1 MTTPSGTPGAPSDE
15 PSGTPGAPSDEPS
28 GTPGAPSDEPN
39 ATPGAPS
46 DEPNATP
53 GAPSDEPNDEGAAVG
68 RMVDGAATEVELHD
82 RALRPTRLDE
92 FVGQSS
98 VHEAIRIAV
107 DAALLRE
114 EALDHLL
121 LYGPPGLGKTTL
133 ARIVARELG
142 VNLRPTSGPAI
153 QRAGDIAAIL
163 TTMQTHDVLFIDE
176 IHRVPRSA
184 EEVLYSA
191 MEDFRLF
198 MMIGSGPAARSVQL
212 AVKPFTL
219 IGATT
224 RYAMISPP
232 LRDRF
237 GMVQRLDFYSTEEL
251 ERVIVRS
258 AEALEVEL
266 EATGA
271 RTLAERARGT
281 PRIANRLLRRVRDF
295 AEVRADGVITAP
307 VADQALRGLRVDALG
322 LDEHDRGLLRAL
334 IEGFNGG
341 PVGLDTLAAAV
352 AEDADTVMDVY
363 EPYLIQLGFLART
376 PRGRVAMPA
385 AWSHLG
391 LTPQDSS
398 PDQGTL
404 FETGSGSDGG
414 ASVEGGGGRG

>member
-1 MTTPSGTPGAPSDE
+1 MTTQDTTSGEQSE
-15 PSGTPGAPSDEPS
+15 
-28 GTPGAPSDEPN
+28 
-39 ATPGAPS
+39 
-46 DEPNATP
+46 
-53 GAPSDEPNDEGAAVG
+53 EGSAIG
-68 RMVDGAATEVELHD
+68 RVIDAGETVVDVHD
-82 RALRPTRLDE
+82 RALRPTRLEE
-92 FVGQSS
+92 FVGQST
-98 VHEAIRIAV
+98 VHEALRIAV
-107 DAALLRE
+107 DAAKARN

-191 MEDFRLF
+191 MEDFQLF

-212 AVKPFTL
+212 SVKPFTL

-237 GMVQRLDFYSTEEL
+237 GMVQRLDFYTTGEL
-251 ERVIVRS
+251 EQVIVRS
-258 AEALEVEL
+258 ADALEVEL
-266 EATGA
+266 EPAGA

-281 PRIANRLLRRVRDF
+281 PRIANRLLRRVRDY
-295 AEVRADGVITAP
+295 AEVRADGIITAR

-352 AEDADTVMDVY
+352 AEDTDTVMDVY

-391 LTPQDSS
+391 LTPQGST

-404 FETGSGSDGG
+404 FETGSG
-414 ASVEGGGGRG
+414 

>member
-1 MTTPSGTPGAPSDE
+1 MTAAE
-15 PSGTPGAPSDEPS
+15 I
-28 GTPGAPSDEPN
+28 
-39 ATPGAPS
+39 
-46 DEPNATP
+46 
-53 GAPSDEPNDEGAAVG
+53 PNDDPNEEGAAVG
-68 RMVDGAATEVELHD
+68 RVLDAAATNVDARDH
-82 RALRPTRLDE
+82 ALRPTKLDE
-92 FVGQSS
+92 FVGQAS
-98 VHEAIRIAV
+98 VHEAIGIAI
-107 DAALLRE
+107 AAARQRD

-163 TTMQTHDVLFIDE
+163 TTMQAHDVLFIDE

-191 MEDFRLF
+191 MEDFQLF

-237 GMVQRLDFYSTEEL
+237 GMVQRLDFYSTSEL

-258 AEALEVEL
+258 ADALDVEL
-266 EATGA
+266 ESAGA
-271 RTLAERARGT
+271 VTLAERARGT

-295 AEVRADGVITAP
+295 AEVRADGVITET
-307 VADQALRGLRVDALG
+307 VADEALRGLRVDELG

-334 IEGFNGG
+334 IEGFSGG

-376 PRGRVAMPA
+376 PRGRVATPA
-385 AWSHLG
+385 AWAHLG
-391 LTPQDSS
+391 LTPQASTL
-398 PDQGTL
+398 DQRTL
-404 FETGSGSDGG
+404 FDAGDS
-414 ASVEGGGGRG
+414 

>member
-1 MTTPSGTPGAPSDE
+1 MTSQGDAGE
-15 PSGTPGAPSDEPS
+15 
-28 GTPGAPSDEPN
+28 
-39 ATPGAPS
+39 
-46 DEPNATP
+46 
-53 GAPSDEPNDEGAAVG
+53 EGAAVG
-68 RMVDGAATEVELHD
+68 RIIDAAETDIDSHV
-82 RALRPTRLDE
+82 RALRPSRLDE
-92 FVGQSS
+92 FVGQST
-98 VHEAIRIAV
+98 VHTAIRIAV
-107 DAALLRE
+107 DAAKQRD

-176 IHRVPRSA
+176 IHRVPRAA

-191 MEDFRLF
+191 MEDFQLF

-212 AVKPFTL
+212 SVKPFTL

-237 GMVQRLDFYSTEEL
+237 GMVQRLDFYSIDEL

-258 AEALEVEL
+258 ADALEVEL
-266 EATGA
+266 EPAGA

-295 AEVRADGVITAP
+295 AEVRADGVISAS
-307 VADQALRGLRVDALG
+307 VADEALRGLGVDELG
-322 LDEHDRGLLRAL
+322 LDEHDRNLLRAL

-341 PVGLDTLAAAV
+341 PVGLDTLAASV

-391 LTPQDSS
+391 LTPKESGT
-398 PDQGTL
+398 DQGTL
-404 FETGSGSDGG
+404 FKPGP
-414 ASVEGGGGRG
+414 A

>member
-1 MTTPSGTPGAPSDE
+1 MSE
-15 PSGTPGAPSDEPS
+15 QE
-28 GTPGAPSDEPN
+28 
-39 ATPGAPS
+39 ATS
-46 DEPNATP
+46 ED
-53 GAPSDEPNDEGAAVG
+53 SGAAVG
-68 RMVDGAATEVELHD
+68 RVIDAGEGEADVRD
-82 RALRPTRLDE
+82 RALRPLRLDE

-107 DAALLRE
+107 DAASRRKE
-114 EALDHLL
+114 PLDHLL

-163 TTMQTHDVLFIDE
+163 TTMQEHDVLFIDE

-191 MEDFRLF
+191 MEDFQLF

-212 AVKPFTL
+212 SVKPFTL

-237 GMVQRLDFYSTEEL
+237 GMVQRLDFYSTDEL

-258 AEALEVEL
+258 AEALDVEL
-266 EATGA
+266 DVEGA
-271 RTLAERARGT
+271 QTLAARSRGT
-281 PRIANRLLRRVRDF
+281 PRIANRLLRRVRDY
-295 AEVRADGVITAP
+295 ADVRADGAVTRE
-307 VADQALRGLRVDALG
+307 VAEAALLGLRVDELG

-334 IEGFNGG
+334 IENFNGG

-376 PRGRVAMPA
+376 PRGRLAMPN
-385 AWSHLG
+385 AWRHLG
-391 LTPQDSS
+391 LTPN
-398 PDQGTL
+398 PDQATL
-404 FETGSGSDGG
+404 FEPS
-414 ASVEGGGGRG
+414 

>member
-1 MTTPSGTPGAPSDE
+1 MTTTHLPDDDPVE
-15 PSGTPGAPSDEPS
+15 
-28 GTPGAPSDEPN
+28 
-39 ATPGAPS
+39 
-46 DEPNATP
+46 
-53 GAPSDEPNDEGAAVG
+53 EGAAVG
-68 RMVDGAATEVELHD
+68 RVVDASEAGADLHD
-82 RALRPTRLDE
+82 RALRPLRLDE
-92 FVGQSS
+92 FVGQAS

-107 DAALLRE
+107 DAAKQRG

-163 TTMQTHDVLFIDE
+163 TTMQMHDVLFIDE

-191 MEDFRLF
+191 MEDFQLF

-212 AVKPFTL
+212 SVKPFTL

-237 GMVQRLDFYSTEEL
+237 GMVQRLDFYSTAEL
-251 ERVIVRS
+251 EEVIVRS

-266 EATGA
+266 EPTGA

-295 AEVRADGVITAP
+295 AEVRADGVITET
-307 VADQALRGLRVDALG
+307 VADEALRGLRVDQLG

-376 PRGRVAMPA
+376 PRGRVATPA
-385 AWSHLG
+385 AWRHLG
-391 LTPQDSS
+391 LTPRDSAT
-398 PDQGTL
+398 DQGTL
-404 FETGSGSDGG
+404 FETGSG
-414 ASVEGGGGRG
+414 

>member
-1 MTTPSGTPGAPSDE
+1 MTAPD
-15 PSGTPGAPSDEPS
+15 APADPDSTE
-28 GTPGAPSDEPN
+28 EQ
-39 ATPGAPS
+39 
-46 DEPNATP
+46 E
-53 GAPSDEPNDEGAAVG
+53 EGAAVG
-68 RMVDGAATEVELHD
+68 RLVDADETDLDTRD
-82 RALRPTRLDE
+82 RALRPMRLDE
-92 FVGQSS
+92 FVGQTS

-107 DAALLRE
+107 DAARQRD

-191 MEDFRLF
+191 MEDFQLF

-212 AVKPFTL
+212 SVKPFTL

-237 GMVQRLDFYSTEEL
+237 GMVQRLDFYSTAEIEA
-251 ERVIVRS
+251 VIVRS
-258 AEALEVEL
+258 AAALEVEL
-266 EATGA
+266 EPAGA
-271 RTLAERARGT
+271 RTLSARARGT
-281 PRIANRLLRRVRDF
+281 PRIANRLLHRVRDF
-295 AEVRADGVITAP
+295 AEVRADGVISAA
-307 VADQALRGLRVDALG
+307 VADQALRRLRVDQLG

-334 IEGFNGG
+334 IQSFNGG

-385 AWSHLG
+385 AWTHLG
-391 LTPQDSS
+391 LTPPARA

-404 FETGSGSDGG
+404 FRSESGG
-414 ASVEGGGGRG
+414 

>member
-1 MTTPSGTPGAPSDE
+1 MTTAGEDTGAT
-15 PSGTPGAPSDEPS
+15 G
-28 GTPGAPSDEPN
+28 
-39 ATPGAPS
+39 
-46 DEPNATP
+46 
-53 GAPSDEPNDEGAAVG
+53 DEGAAVG
-68 RMVDGAATEVELHD
+68 RLIDGAESEPDIQD
-82 RALRPTRLDE
+82 RALRPSRLED
-92 FVGQSS
+92 FVGQAA
-98 VHEAIRIAV
+98 VHESIRIAV
-107 DAALLRE
+107 DAARQRD

-191 MEDFRLF
+191 MEDFQLF

-212 AVKPFTL
+212 SVKPFTL

-237 GMVQRLDFYSTEEL
+237 GMVQRLDFYSTDEL
-251 ERVIVRS
+251 EQVIVRS
-258 AEALEVEL
+258 AAALEVEL
-266 EATGA
+266 QPAGA
-271 RTLAERARGT
+271 RALAERARGT
-281 PRIANRLLRRVRDF
+281 PRVANRLLRRVRDY
-295 AEVRADGVITAP
+295 AEVRADGVITRQ
-307 VADQALRGLRVDALG
+307 VADEALRGLRVDELG
-322 LDEHDRGLLRAL
+322 LDEHDRNLLRAL

-341 PVGLDTLAAAV
+341 PVGLDTLAAAI

-385 AWSHLG
+385 AWTHLG
-391 LTPQDSS
+391 LTPHGSTS
-398 PDQGTL
+398 DQGTL
-404 FETGSGSDGG
+404 FESD
-414 ASVEGGGGRG
+414 S

>member
-1 MTTPSGTPGAPSDE
+1 MTTIKDADGGSSE
-15 PSGTPGAPSDEPS
+15 
-28 GTPGAPSDEPN
+28 
-39 ATPGAPS
+39 
-46 DEPNATP
+46 
-53 GAPSDEPNDEGAAVG
+53 EGAAVG
-68 RMVDGAATEVELHD
+68 RVIDAGETNLDSQD
-82 RALRPTRLDE
+82 RALRPSRLDE
-92 FVGQSS
+92 FVGQAA
-98 VHEAIRIAV
+98 VHESIRIAV
-107 DAALLRE
+107 DAAKQRD

-191 MEDFRLF
+191 MEDFQLF

-212 AVKPFTL
+212 SVKPFTL

-237 GMVQRLDFYSTEEL
+237 GMVQRLDFYSTAEL
-251 ERVIVRS
+251 EQVVVRS
-258 AEALEVEL
+258 AAALEVEL
-266 EATGA
+266 QPAGA

-281 PRIANRLLRRVRDF
+281 PRVANRLLRRVRDF
-295 AEVRADGVITAP
+295 AEVRADGTITRE
-307 VADQALRGLRVDALG
+307 VADEALRGLRVDELG
-322 LDEHDRGLLRAL
+322 LDEHDRNLLRSL

-341 PVGLDTLAAAV
+341 PVGLDTLAAAI

-385 AWSHLG
+385 AWTHLG
-391 LTPQDSS
+391 LTPQSS
-398 PDQGTL
+398 TTDQGTL
-404 FETGSGSDGG
+404 FDTGS
-414 ASVEGGGGRG
+414 

>member
-1 MTTPSGTPGAPSDE
+1 MTTQEHAGE
-15 PSGTPGAPSDEPS
+15 
-28 GTPGAPSDEPN
+28 
-39 ATPGAPS
+39 
-46 DEPNATP
+46 
-53 GAPSDEPNDEGAAVG
+53 EGAAAG
-68 RMVDGAATEVELHD
+68 RIIDSAPTEADNHD
-82 RALRPTRLDE
+82 RALRPTRLDD

-107 DAALLRE
+107 DAAKQRD

-176 IHRVPRSA
+176 IHRVPRAA

-191 MEDFRLF
+191 MEDFQLF

-212 AVKPFTL
+212 SVKPFTL

-237 GMVQRLDFYSTEEL
+237 GMVQRLDFYSTGEL
-251 ERVIVRS
+251 EQVIVRS
-258 AEALEVEL
+258 ADALEIEL
-266 EATGA
+266 EPAGA
-271 RTLAERARGT
+271 RNLAERARGT

-295 AEVRADGVITAP
+295 AEVRADGIITDS
-307 VADQALRGLRVDALG
+307 VADEALRGLRVDELG

-385 AWSHLG
+385 AWTHLG
-391 LTPQDSS
+391 LKPTASP
-398 PDQGTL
+398 PDQPPL
-404 FETGSGSDGG
+404 FESTQS
-414 ASVEGGGGRG
+414 

>member
-1 MTTPSGTPGAPSDE
+1 MTERDDSASIDPSE
-15 PSGTPGAPSDEPS
+15 
-28 GTPGAPSDEPN
+28 
-39 ATPGAPS
+39 
-46 DEPNATP
+46 
-53 GAPSDEPNDEGAAVG
+53 EGAASG
-68 RMVDGAATEVELHD
+68 RVIDAAPTEQDVHD
-82 RALRPTRLDE
+82 RALRPTRLAD
-92 FVGQSS
+92 FVGQQS
-98 VHEAIRIAV
+98 VHESLRIAV
-107 DAALLRE
+107 DAAKQRE
-114 EALDHLL
+114 ESLDHLL

-133 ARIVARELG
+133 ARIVAHELG

-191 MEDFRLF
+191 MEDFQLF

-237 GMVQRLDFYSTEEL
+237 GMVQRLDFYSADEL

-258 AEALEVEL
+258 AEALQIPIEPS
-266 EATGA
+266 GA
-271 RTLAERARGT
+271 RTLAQRARGT

-295 AEVRADGVITAP
+295 AEVRADGVISDA
-307 VADQALRGLRVDALG
+307 VADLALSGLRVDTLG

-334 IEGFNGG
+334 ITGFGGG

-385 AWSHLG
+385 AWAHLG
-391 LTPQDSS
+391 LTPPSERT
-398 PDQGTL
+398 DQGTL
-404 FETGSGSDGG
+404 FAGSPPL
-414 ASVEGGGGRG
+414 EKR

>member
-1 MTTPSGTPGAPSDE
+1 MTTADESDQPAPGIDE
-15 PSGTPGAPSDEPS
+15 
-28 GTPGAPSDEPN
+28 
-39 ATPGAPS
+39 
-46 DEPNATP
+46 
-53 GAPSDEPNDEGAAVG
+53 EGAAAG
-68 RMVDGAATEVELHD
+68 RLIDAAEPDHD
-82 RALRPTRLDE
+82 APDPALRPTRLEE
-92 FVGQSS
+92 FVGQTT
-98 VHEAIRIAV
+98 VHAAIRIAV
-107 DAALLRE
+107 DAARQRR

-191 MEDFRLF
+191 MEDFQLF

-212 AVKPFTL
+212 SVKPFTL

-237 GMVQRLDFYSTEEL
+237 GMVQRLDFYSVEEL
-251 ERVIVRS
+251 EQVVERS
-258 AEALEVEL
+258 AAALEVEL
-266 EATGA
+266 AAGGA

-281 PRIANRLLRRVRDF
+281 PRIANRLLRRVRDY
-295 AEVRADGVITAP
+295 AEVRADGTVTGQ
-307 VADQALRGLRVDALG
+307 VADEALRALRVDALG
-322 LDEHDRGLLRAL
+322 LDEHDRNLLRAL

-363 EPYLIQLGFLART
+363 EPYLIQLGLLART

-385 AWSHLG
+385 AWTHLG
-391 LTPQDSS
+391 LTPQAAA
-398 PDQGTL
+398 DQPTL
-404 FETGSGSDGG
+404 FDDAAGES
-414 ASVEGGGGRG
+414 

>member
-1 MTTPSGTPGAPSDE
+1 MTTPGEDTGAT
-15 PSGTPGAPSDEPS
+15 G
-28 GTPGAPSDEPN
+28 
-39 ATPGAPS
+39 
-46 DEPNATP
+46 
-53 GAPSDEPNDEGAAVG
+53 DEGAAVG
-68 RMVDGAATEVELHD
+68 RLIDGAESEPDIQD
-82 RALRPTRLDE
+82 RALRPSRLED
-92 FVGQSS
+92 FVGQET
-98 VHEAIRIAV
+98 VHESVRIAV
-107 DAALLRE
+107 DAARQRD

-191 MEDFRLF
+191 MEDFQLF

-212 AVKPFTL
+212 SVKPFTL

-237 GMVQRLDFYSTEEL
+237 GMVQRLDFYSTDEL
-251 ERVIVRS
+251 EQVIVRS
-258 AEALEVEL
+258 AAALEVEL
-266 EATGA
+266 QPAGA

-281 PRIANRLLRRVRDF
+281 PRVANRLLRRVRDF
-295 AEVRADGVITAP
+295 AEVRADGVITTQ
-307 VADQALRGLRVDALG
+307 VADEALRGLRVDELG
-322 LDEHDRGLLRAL
+322 LDEHDRNLLRAL

-341 PVGLDTLAAAV
+341 PVGLDTLAAAI

-376 PRGRVAMPA
+376 PRGRIAMPA
-385 AWSHLG
+385 AWTHLG
-391 LTPQDSS
+391 LTPQRSTS
-398 PDQGTL
+398 DQGTL
-404 FETGSGSDGG
+404 FETDST
-414 ASVEGGGGRG
+414 

>member
-1 MTTPSGTPGAPSDE
+1 MTTQDNADE
-15 PSGTPGAPSDEPS
+15 
-28 GTPGAPSDEPN
+28 
-39 ATPGAPS
+39 
-46 DEPNATP
+46 
-53 GAPSDEPNDEGAAVG
+53 EGSAVG
-68 RMVDGAATEVELHD
+68 RVIDAGEAAIDSHD

-92 FVGQSS
+92 FVGQSTA
-98 VHEAIRIAV
+98 HEALRIAV
-107 DAALLRE
+107 DAARQRD

-153 QRAGDIAAIL
+153 QRAGDIAAML

-176 IHRVPRSA
+176 IHRVPRAA

-191 MEDFRLF
+191 MEDFQLF
-198 MMIGSGPAARSVQL
+198 MVIGSGPAARSVQL
-212 AVKPFTL
+212 SVKPFTL

-237 GMVQRLDFYSTEEL
+237 GMVQRLDFYSIEEL

-258 AEALEVEL
+258 AAALEVEI
-266 EATGA
+266 EPAGA

-295 AEVRADGVITAP
+295 AEVRADGMITDA
-307 VADQALRGLRVDALG
+307 VADQALRSLGVDQLG

-334 IEGFNGG
+334 IESFNGG

-376 PRGRVAMPA
+376 ARGRVAMPA
-385 AWSHLG
+385 AWRHLG
-391 LTPQDSS
+391 LAPQSS
-398 PDQGTL
+398 PPDQSTL
-404 FETGSGSDGG
+404 FGADSG
-414 ASVEGGGGRG
+414 

>member
-1 MTTPSGTPGAPSDE
+1 MVAQNRTADDADE
-15 PSGTPGAPSDEPS
+15 
-28 GTPGAPSDEPN
+28 
-39 ATPGAPS
+39 
-46 DEPNATP
+46 
-53 GAPSDEPNDEGAAVG
+53 EGAAVG
-68 RMVDGAATEVELHD
+68 RVTDPVETDSDHRD
-82 RALRPTRLDE
+82 RALRPVRLDE

-98 VHEAIRIAV
+98 VHDALRIAV
-107 DAALLRE
+107 DAAKQRD

-176 IHRVPRSA
+176 IHRVPRAA

-191 MEDFRLF
+191 MEDFQLF

-212 AVKPFTL
+212 SVKPFTL
-219 IGATT
+219 VGATT

-237 GMVQRLDFYSTEEL
+237 GMVQRLDFYSTSEL
-251 ERVIVRS
+251 EQVIVRS
-258 AEALEVEL
+258 AAALEVEL
-266 EATGA
+266 EAAGA
-271 RTLAERARGT
+271 RTLAQRARGT

-295 AEVRADGVITAP
+295 AEVRADGVISSAI
-307 VADQALRGLRVDALG
+307 AEEALNGLRVDSLG

-385 AWSHLG
+385 AWRHLG
-391 LTPQDSS
+391 LTPRANLS
-398 PDQGTL
+398 DQGTL
-404 FETGSGSDGG
+404 FEPGSG
-414 ASVEGGGGRG
+414 

>member
-1 MTTPSGTPGAPSDE
+1 MTTQEHAGE
-15 PSGTPGAPSDEPS
+15 
-28 GTPGAPSDEPN
+28 
-39 ATPGAPS
+39 
-46 DEPNATP
+46 
-53 GAPSDEPNDEGAAVG
+53 EGAAAG
-68 RMVDGAATEVELHD
+68 RIIDAAPTETDSHD
-82 RALRPTRLDE
+82 RALRPTRLDD
-92 FVGQSS
+92 FVGQST

-107 DAALLRE
+107 DAARQRD

-191 MEDFRLF
+191 MEDFQLF

-212 AVKPFTL
+212 SVKPFTL

-237 GMVQRLDFYSTEEL
+237 GMVQRLDFYSTGEL
-251 ERVIVRS
+251 EQVIVRS
-258 AEALEVEL
+258 ADALDMEL
-266 EATGA
+266 EAAGA
-271 RTLAERARGT
+271 RNLAERARGT

-295 AEVRADGVITAP
+295 AEVRADGIITDS
-307 VADQALRGLRVDALG
+307 VADEALRGLRVDELG

-385 AWSHLG
+385 AWTHLG
-391 LTPQDSS
+391 LKPTASP
-398 PDQGTL
+398 PDQPPL
-404 FETGSGSDGG
+404 FESTQS
-414 ASVEGGGGRG
+414 

>member
-1 MTTPSGTPGAPSDE
+1 MTTQEPRANSSGE
-15 PSGTPGAPSDEPS
+15 
-28 GTPGAPSDEPN
+28 
-39 ATPGAPS
+39 
-46 DEPNATP
+46 
-53 GAPSDEPNDEGAAVG
+53 EGAAAG
-68 RMVDGAATEVELHD
+68 RVIDAAATDIDVRDH
-82 RALRPTRLDE
+82 ALRPTRLDE
-92 FVGQSS
+92 FVGQSA

-107 DAALLRE
+107 DAAKGRD

-163 TTMQTHDVLFIDE
+163 TTMQAHDVLFIDE

-191 MEDFRLF
+191 MEDFQLF

-237 GMVQRLDFYSTEEL
+237 GMVQRLDFYGIDEL

-258 AEALEVEL
+258 ADALEVEL
-266 EATGA
+266 EPTGA

-295 AEVRADGVITAP
+295 AEVRADGVITAT
-307 VADQALRGLRVDALG
+307 VAQ
-322 LDEHDRGLLRAL
+322 
-334 IEGFNGG
+334 
-341 PVGLDTLAAAV
+341 
-352 AEDADTVMDVY
+352 
-363 EPYLIQLGFLART
+363 
-376 PRGRVAMPA
+376 
-385 AWSHLG
+385 
-391 LTPQDSS
+391 
-398 PDQGTL
+398 
-404 FETGSGSDGG
+404 
-414 ASVEGGGGRG
+414 

>member
-1 MTTPSGTPGAPSDE
+1 MTALTTPGQSDE
-15 PSGTPGAPSDEPS
+15 TQDSNEPPAPGNTSQAARA
-28 GTPGAPSDEPN
+28 GQ
-39 ATPGAPS
+39 
-46 DEPNATP
+46 
-53 GAPSDEPNDEGAAVG
+53 EGAAVG
-68 RMVDGAATEVELHD
+68 RVIDAAEVESDGPD

-92 FVGQSS
+92 FVGQST
-98 VHEAIRIAV
+98 VHEAIRISV
-107 DAALLRE
+107 DAAKQRG

-191 MEDFRLF
+191 MEDYQLF
-198 MMIGSGPAARSVQL
+198 MMIGIGPAARSVQL
-212 AVKPFTL
+212 SVKPFTL

-232 LRDRF
+232 MRDRF
-237 GMVQRLDFYSTEEL
+237 GMVQRLDFYSTAEL
-251 ERVIVRS
+251 ERVLVRS
-258 AEALEVEL
+258 AETMAVEL
-266 EATGA
+266 DPAGA
-271 RTLAERARGT
+271 ATLAARARGT

-295 AEVRADGVITAP
+295 AEVLADGVITEA
-307 VADQALRGLRVDALG
+307 VADDALRRLRVDELG

-334 IEGFNGG
+334 IEGFRGG

-352 AEDADTVMDVY
+352 AEDTDTVMDVY

-385 AWSHLG
+385 AWKHLG
-391 LTPQDSS
+391 LTP
-398 PDQGTL
+398 PDTSTDQAAL
-404 FETGSGSDGG
+404 FDLPP
-414 ASVEGGGGRG
+414 R

>member
-1 MTTPSGTPGAPSDE
+1 MTTPGEDLDATGA
-15 PSGTPGAPSDEPS
+15 
-28 GTPGAPSDEPN
+28 
-39 ATPGAPS
+39 
-46 DEPNATP
+46 
-53 GAPSDEPNDEGAAVG
+53 EGAAVG
-68 RMVDGAATEVELHD
+68 RLIDGAESEPDIQD
-82 RALRPTRLDE
+82 RALRPSRLED
-92 FVGQSS
+92 FVGQAT
-98 VHEAIRIAV
+98 VHESIRIAV
-107 DAALLRE
+107 DAARQRD

-191 MEDFRLF
+191 MEDFQLF

-212 AVKPFTL
+212 SVKPFTL
-219 IGATT
+219 VGATT

-237 GMVQRLDFYSTEEL
+237 GMVQRLDFYSTDEL
-251 ERVIVRS
+251 EQVIVRS
-258 AEALEVEL
+258 AAALDVEL
-266 EATGA
+266 QPAGA
-271 RTLAERARGT
+271 RALAERARGT
-281 PRIANRLLRRVRDF
+281 PRVANRLLRRVRDF
-295 AEVRADGVITAP
+295 AEVRADGVITRK
-307 VADQALRGLRVDALG
+307 VADEALRGLRVDELG
-322 LDEHDRGLLRAL
+322 LDEHDRNLLRAL

-341 PVGLDTLAAAV
+341 PVGLDTLAAAI

-385 AWSHLG
+385 AWTHLG
-391 LTPQDSS
+391 LTPQSATS
-398 PDQGTL
+398 DQGTL
-404 FETGSGSDGG
+404 FETDSK
-414 ASVEGGGGRG
+414 

>member
-1 MTTPSGTPGAPSDE
+1 MTTPANP
-15 PSGTPGAPSDEPS
+15 
-28 GTPGAPSDEPN
+28 
-39 ATPGAPS
+39 
-46 DEPNATP
+46 
-53 GAPSDEPNDEGAAVG
+53 
-68 RMVDGAATEVELHD
+68 DGADEEGVAAGRIIDAAQPDPDSHD
-82 RALRPTRLDE
+82 RALRPTRLDD
-92 FVGQSS
+92 FVGQST

-107 DAALLRE
+107 DAAKQRD

-191 MEDFRLF
+191 MEDFQLF

-212 AVKPFTL
+212 SVKPFTL
-219 IGATT
+219 VGATT

-237 GMVQRLDFYSTEEL
+237 GMVQRLDFYSTSEL
-251 ERVIVRS
+251 EQVIVRS
-258 AEALEVEL
+258 AEALEIEL
-266 EATGA
+266 EPAGA
-271 RTLAERARGT
+271 RNLAERARGT

-295 AEVRADGVITAP
+295 AEVRADGVITDS
-307 VADQALRGLRVDALG
+307 VADEALRGLRVDQLG

-385 AWSHLG
+385 AWTHLG
-391 LTPQDSS
+391 LTPHSTT
-398 PDQGTL
+398 PDQGSL
-404 FETGSGSDGG
+404 FETKSG
-414 ASVEGGGGRG
+414 

>member
-1 MTTPSGTPGAPSDE
+1 MTDDERPPIDPSE
-15 PSGTPGAPSDEPS
+15 
-28 GTPGAPSDEPN
+28 
-39 ATPGAPS
+39 
-46 DEPNATP
+46 
-53 GAPSDEPNDEGAAVG
+53 EGAASG
-68 RMVDGAATEVELHD
+68 RLVDGAESEPDQPD

-92 FVGQSS
+92 FVGQAS
-98 VHEAIRIAV
+98 VHEALRIAV
-107 DAALLRE
+107 DAAKQRK

-163 TTMQTHDVLFIDE
+163 TTMQAHDVLFIDE

-191 MEDFRLF
+191 MEDYQLF

-237 GMVQRLDFYSTEEL
+237 GMVQRLDFYSVPEL

-258 AEALEVEL
+258 AEALEIAL
-266 EATGA
+266 ESAGA
-271 RTLAERARGT
+271 QTLAQRARGT

-295 AEVRADGVITAP
+295 AEVRADGVITSD
-307 VADQALRGLRVDALG
+307 VASLALLGLRVDELG

-334 IEGFNGG
+334 IEGFGGG

-391 LTPQDSS
+391 LTPPQTSS
-398 PDQGTL
+398 DQGVL
-404 FETGSGSDGG
+404 FGQGQAT
-414 ASVEGGGGRG
+414 EG